1 MPHSTNVNSIFVA
14 CPNLSL
20 DRTMAVDRVEVG
32 HVHRSDRADVRGGGK
47 GVNVA
52 RALGCVGTRSS
63 VATIAAGRTGDAALG
78 LLADEGIDVTTTRTS
93 GETRSCLT
101 VLTGNGA
108 TVFNE
113 SGPRIDGAAWRR
125 YRSAIDDWLPPG
137 CIFVCSGSWPPGSP
151 DDAAAQLIAIAA
163 ERGCTTICDTGRA
176 QLAVALDVKPDVI
189 KPNIDEALAVLGE
202 GTQERVEAPRRMTDA
217 RRAATTLAGR
227 GPPGVVV
234 SAGASGVVLAQRN
247 NGVTEFQAHR
257 VRVVNPIG
265 AGDSLV
271 AGIADALARGEELTA
286 SVRWGIAMAAA
297 SCETFAAGVLDDIRA
312 HGLYASSSAI

>member
-1 MPHSTNVNSIFVA
+1 MPHSTNVKPIFVA

-20 DRTMAVDRVEVG
+20 DRTMSVDRVDAG

-63 VATIAAGRTGDAALG
+63 VATIVAGRTGEAAIG
-78 LLADEGIDVTTTRTS
+78 LLADEGVDVTTTRTS

-125 YRSAIDDWLPPG
+125 FSSAIDGWMPHG

-151 DDAAAQLIAIAA
+151 DDAAAQLIAMATK
-163 ERGCTTICDTGRA
+163 RGCTTICDTARA

-202 GTQERVEAPRRMTDA
+202 GNQERVEAPRRMKDA
-217 RRAATTLAGR
+217 RRAATTLVGR
-227 GPPGVVV
+227 GPAAVVV
-234 SAGASGVVLAQRN
+234 SAGASGVVLAQRD
-247 NGVTEFQAHR
+247 GVTEFRAHR
-257 VRVVNPIG
+257 VKVVNPIG

-271 AGIADALARGEELTA
+271 AGIADSLSRGEELKA

-297 SCETFAAGVLDDIRA
+297 SCETFAAGALDKDRA
-312 HGLYASSSAI
+312 RALYASSSAI